1 MSRETKRPRI
11 TRPTENRDE
20 NRRSSTQNFNETV
33 RVEKEN
39 LKDPTVSTRIA
50 LTGSKDMD
58 LSVI

>member
-1 MSRETKRPRI
+1 MRIVGAVHKISET
-11 TRPTENRDE
+11 E
-20 NRRSSTQNFNETV
+20 